1 MNIFKKI
8 SLYRSFSKILELNK
22 VSLEANFNMKIDYAN
37 RIYTVVNV
45 PIDSIGEPYNL
56 RKSDIDT
63 ISEKYLKEYIS
74 KSSEY
79 LNSIGLVELYGF
91 YEPIKKVD
99 KYSYLIILGYKHMNS
114 VSYTRTMITLFSITL
129 LSSIIFLIR
138 FI

>member
-8 SLYRSFSKILELNK
+8 GLYRSFSKILEANK

-56 RKSDIDT
+56 RKSDIDN

-74 KSSEY
+74 KSSEF

-114 VSYTRTMITLFSITL
+114 VSYTKTKITLFSIML
-129 LSSIIFLIR
+129 LASIIFLLR

>member
-1 MNIFKKI
+1 MNIFKQI
-8 SLYRSFSKILELNK
+8 RLYRSFSKILNENR
-22 VSLEANFNMKIDYAN
+22 VTLEANFNMKIDYVN

-56 RKSDIDT
+56 RKSDIDN

-114 VSYTRTMITLFSITL
+114 VSYTKVKIALFSVMLITL
-129 LSSIIFLIR
+129 LTFLIR